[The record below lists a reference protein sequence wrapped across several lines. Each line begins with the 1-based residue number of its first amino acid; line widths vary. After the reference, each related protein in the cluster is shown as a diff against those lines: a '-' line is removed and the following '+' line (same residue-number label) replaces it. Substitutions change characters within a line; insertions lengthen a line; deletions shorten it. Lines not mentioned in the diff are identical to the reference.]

1 MDETKLLE
9 ERKEKLISFLKHD
22 KLLASFLII
31 SILSLIF
38 SILTKFEV
46 TALIGFF
53 SSKIW
58 LFLFIFSAISALLV
72 YFGARKFS
80 FYPLAVWIGWLAYS
94 IRTLNLSSLRDVT
107 TGGWTLGPD
116 LDPFL
121 FLRWAKYI
129 LANGSLMVHDAMRY
143 VPVGYDTSRELGLL
157 SYMIVWFHKV
167 AALFCSAS
175 IEQSAALFPAFMF
188 FLTVI
193 AFFFLVRK
201 ISLSSLG
208 ETKASIT
215 ALIASFL
222 FSVVPVFIPRTVAG
236 IP

>member
-1 MDETKLLE
+1 MDESSPQPTIETTLE
-9 ERKEKLISFLKHD
+9 ERKEKIFSFLK
-22 KLLASFLII
+22 KNNV
-31 SILSLIF
+31 ILSLI
-38 SILTKFEV
+38 
-46 TALIGFF
+46 LI
-53 SSKIW
+53 
-58 LFLFIFSAISALLV
+58 AVLV
-72 YFGARKFS
+72 WF
-80 FYPLAVWIGWLAYS
+80 AVW
-94 IRTLNLSSLRDVT
+94 IRTLNLSSLRDIT

-129 LANGSLMVHDAMRY
+129 LANGSLMVHDTMRY
-143 VPVGYDTSRELGLL
+143 VPIGYDTSRELGLL

-167 AALFCSAS
+167 AVPFGSAS

-208 ETKASIT
+208 EVKANIT

-236 IP
+236 IPEKESVAFVFLFMAFCFFLYAWDSDKSWKRIVYAFL